1 MDKMERK
8 AFHALLLSLA
18 VIAGAVTITTDAYAQ
33 TNTERLITVVDN
45 TNEANSLLSDI
56 LDAVTSGFANVLEML
71 GVIDTDLAA
80 IHGDLEDIHGDLSA
94 VDTDLQEIHGDLE
107 DIHGDLAALDGDMQ
121 TLSASISGLGAAS
134 AALGEVSQGVQT
146 NAASI
151 NALNA
156 KLDMISE
163 AVGVVNDT
171 ATSIQEAVET
181 DSTTTA
187 PTGPT
192 NMLHSVETEQAIT
205 VADFAGAV
213 TKHPT
218 DSTYET
224 SNTFSCTGD
233 VFLDSM
239 AVTDVDPVLYSVTA
253 LAGDD
258 VAPKTTV
265 SLNGVN
271 LYETYDNSG
280 TQAATDTSV
289 LEITK
294 DRDFDNQFLAAGST
308 LVIKGST
315 DQSAD
320 GDTTADVTVTDLT
333 AVLTGT
339 SHRGHQNYLAYEVNA
354 TASDTEGAN
363 VYFTLADYV
372 ALKTNKA
379 TINATD
385 TAVGGGTNQA
395 TKTQLGTV
403 ELYTVTVKWFSAS
416 SDTTC
421 SISSAIGTTPGL
433 DNEGTVLVGVHVN
446 ATAPNA
452 AKPILPETVDCGGE
466 TTEITGVSIEVG
478 AAPGLGQ
485 YNTIELKAGDSSS
498 TVRFDSNGDV
508 DEDKSKLPFTFSGAD
523 LTVTGTALNDLLVQ
537 LSYATVKGN
546 ACEAN

>member
-1 MDKMERK
+1 MAAHLAPASRPSADKIK

-45 TNEANSLLSDI
+45 TTEANSLLSSI

-71 GVIDTDLAA
+71 GVIDTDLEA
-80 IHGDLEDIHGDLSA
+80 IHGDLSA
-94 VDTDLQEIHGDLE
+94 VDTNLQEIHGDLE
-107 DIHGDLAALDGDMQ
+107 EIHGDLETLDGH
-121 TLSASISGLGAAS
+121 LSGLSQAAS
-134 AALGEVSQGVQT
+134 GLNAVTQSLTTVSQGVT
-146 NAASI
+146 ANSASI

-156 KLDMISE
+156 KLDMISD

-171 ATSIQEAVET
+171 ATSIQVAVET
-181 DSTTTA
+181 DPETA
-187 PTGPT
+187 ATGPT
-192 NMLHSVETEQAIT
+192 NMLHSDETEQAVT
-205 VADFAGAV
+205 VADFAGEV

-218 DSTYET
+218 DGVYEA

-239 AVTDVDPVLYSVTA
+239 AVTGVDEALYTVTTIA
-253 LAGDD
+253 TDD

-271 LYETYDNSG
+271 LYETYDNTAAG
-280 TQAATDTSV
+280 TAASATSV
-289 LEITK
+289 LQITK

-320 GDTTADVTVTDLT
+320 GDATAFVVADIAT
-333 AVLTGT
+333 
-339 SHRGHQNYLAYEVNA
+339 RGAQNILEYEVNA
-354 TASDTEGAN
+354 TAAPAEGAN

-379 TINATD
+379 TINATNPD
-385 TAVGGGTNQA
+385 VTDAGTGTNQA
-395 TKTQLGTV
+395 TKTQLGTT

-433 DNEGTVLVGVHVN
+433 DNEGTVLVGVSVN
-446 ATAPNA
+446 ATATGA
-452 AKPILPETVDCGGE
+452 TKPILPETVDCGGE
-466 TTEITGVSIEVG
+466 TTEITGVSIEAG
-478 AAPGLGQ
+478 AVSGLGQ
-485 YNTIELKAGDSSS
+485 YNTIELRAGDSSS
-498 TVRFDSNGDV
+498 TVRFDSSGTV

-523 LTVTGTALNDLLVQ
+523 LTVTGTALNDLLIQ

-546 ACEAN
+546 ACEATR